1 MAQKDV
7 TAKLQMRNDT
17 AANWKSKNPV
27 LDVGEIGYDTTNKK
41 TKIGDGV
48 TPWLDLDWF
57 ATVAKPTFANDDWAR
72 IAAYAESGDA
82 ADVYKVGD
90 EKVIELSTGET
101 ITLVIL
107 GFNHDDKAGG
117 GKAGISIGMKNCLT
131 TKYPMNASNTNVNG
145 WDGSAMRT
153 SIMQTLLSQLPADLQ
168 SVIKPVLKKATSG
181 NKETT
186 ITTST
191 DKLWLPSIIEITGG
205 GVAPASGDGYKDEG
219 VQYEYWRTIKD
230 GANPAPNAANPDRV
244 KTAGDDGAATVYW
257 LRSPYVGNAT
267 SFCNVYTAGNLRY
280 SYASYSYGVSFG
292 FCV

>member
-17 AANWKSKNPV
+17 AANWESKNPV

-107 GFNHDDKAGG
+107 GFNHDDKAVG

-131 TKYPMNASNTNVNG
+131 TKYSMNASNTNANG

-153 SIMQTLLSQLPADLQ
+153 NVMQTLFSQLPADLQ
-168 SVIKPVLKKATSG
+168 GVIKPVLKKATSG
-181 NKETT
+181 SRATT

-191 DKLWLPSIIEITGG
+191 DKLFLLSLIEIMGG
-205 GVAPASGDGYKDEG
+205 AVAPASSDGFNAEG
-219 VQYEYWRTIKD
+219 EQYEYWRTIKD
-230 GANPAPNAANPDRV
+230 GAGTGAAANPDRI
-244 KTAGDDGAATVYW
+244 KTTGDNGSATIYW
-257 LRSPYVGNAT
+257 LRSPSVGNLSSFMYVVATGYVGGDG
-267 SFCNVYTAGNLRY
+267 AG
-280 SYASYSYGVSFG
+280 AFGVSFG

>member
-1 MAQKDV
+1 MAKK
-7 TAKLQMRNDT
+7 TAIAKIQMRNDT

-57 ATVAKPTFANDDWAR
+57 ATVAKPTFANDDWAQ

-82 ADVYKVGD
+82 ADFYKVGD
-90 EKVIELSTGET
+90 EKVVELSTGET

-131 TKYPMNASNTNVNG
+131 TKYPMNASNTNANG

-153 SIMQTLLSQLPADLQ
+153 NTMQTLFAQLPADLQ

-181 NKETT
+181 GGATT

-191 DKLWLPSIIEITGG
+191 DKLFLLSVIEIMGDI
-205 GVAPASGDGYKDEG
+205 APANGNGYKDEG
-219 VQYEYWRTIKD
+219 EQYEYWRTIKD
-230 GANPAPNAANPDRV
+230 GAGTGTAANPDRI
-244 KTAGDDGAATVYW
+244 KTAGDNGAATIYW
-257 LRSPYVGNAT
+257 LRSPRVGDTSRFHYVSTTGSVGNG
-267 SFCNVYTAGNLRY
+267 SAGN
-280 SYASYSYGVSFG
+280 SCGVSFG